1 MSRVFSLWIRLLT
14 VAILALNL
22 IGASSSSG
30 SLRSQTE
37 HPSPTL
43 SEAQASIEDWLFA
56 KPSSEIGQLSLQ
68 EVRRSK
74 QVPVPGRALN
84 LNPPYLSCL
93 ERRRDVAMQGLFS
106 SHFLFPRKLF
116 SSFSSDDPLFS

>member
-1 MSRVFSLWIRLLT
+1 MARAFSLWIRLLT

-22 IGASSSSG
+22 VGASSSSE

-37 HPSPTL
+37 HPSPAL
-43 SEAQASIEDWLFA
+43 SQAQASVEDWLFA
-56 KPSSEIGQLSLQ
+56 KPSSEIGPLSLQ

-74 QVPVPGRALN
+74 QVPLPGRALN
-84 LNPPYLSCL
+84 LNPPYLFRL
-93 ERRRDVAMQGLFS
+93 ERRCDAATQGLFS